1 MSNTSDS
8 DTGDQ
13 GGGTGSPMLTVEL
26 DNTFGDVGETISM
39 NDAVR
44 ILSRRLKGSMTT
56 QRMRADMAGKSTG
69 TQMLAEGSSAHSGLP
84 AENARRLL
92 EMLPEEMR
100 TRAVLE
106 NGDIR
111 TLLAQ
116 VTSMNN
122 EEGEAAGFDTNARR
136 DLMSIVI
143 DETDRIRQEAET
155 SILALIPQGDTQA
168 AADATQLIDK
178 ITMGYRSGYMMRIDT
193 RLAEA
198 GTGTLATN
206 PQTGETVAS
215 GGIGSVASST
225 GLDLSGIDNFSDEDA
240 QGFLS
245 RDEVEFLARETFDP
259 EQTVGTL
266 LGEDFARRQGEISGG
281 GQYEVMYDDVGKDR
295 IYGLAPDKRGPGG
308 FGAPTTVNMPN
319 SMTAREVVDLPST
332 MSRSEI
338 NKLGKKLFDGGFM
351 SGEMTD
357 PTDFSD
363 PEFKRAWQNLLYK
376 SIERGESMLSLL
388 DSQVASRREALE
400 DAFSTSL
407 TDPARIRLNGDTLG
421 GNLLGRN
428 LRDDEHN
435 QLIEFMHNL
444 ERRNAKINAGFDPD
458 ADGTLEDLEGEAI
471 TADLE
476 ARMQEWIRTENPVE
490 AGGKD
495 VADTYDTMT
504 QLLAGP
510 GQSTGLVR

>member
-8 DTGDQ
+8 DTGNQ
-13 GGGTGSPMLTVEL
+13 GGATGSPMLTVKL
-26 DNTFGDVGETISM
+26 DTTFGEVGETISM
-39 NDAVR
+39 DDAVR
-44 ILSRRLKGSMTT
+44 ILARRLKGSKLT
-56 QRMRADMAGKSTG
+56 QRMRVDRRGGDYGSQAGG
-69 TQMLAEGSSAHSGLP
+69 GSGARLGVP

-92 EMLPEEMR
+92 EMLPEKMR

-111 TLLAQ
+111 TLLTQ
-116 VTSMNN
+116 VAAMDDA
-122 EEGEAAGFDTNARR
+122 EGEAAGFDRGARQ
-136 DLMSIVI
+136 DLTSVI
-143 DETDRIRQEAET
+143 LDETDRIRKEAET
-155 SILALIPQGDTQA
+155 SILALVPEGDSQA
-168 AADATQLIDK
+168 ALDATQLIEK
-178 ITMGYRSGYMMRIDT
+178 ITMGYRSGSMMRIDT
-193 RLAEA
+193 RLGEA
-198 GTGTLATN
+198 GTGTFATN
-206 PQTGETVAS
+206 PQTGEVVAT
-215 GGIGSVASST
+215 GGVGAAASST
-225 GLDLSGIDNFSDEDA
+225 GLDLSGIEDFSDEEA

-281 GQYEVMYDDVGKDR
+281 KQFEVMYDDAGRDR
-295 IYGLAPDKRGPGG
+295 IYGLSPDKRGRGG
-308 FGAPTTVNMPN
+308 FGAPTKVTQPN
-319 SMTAREVVDLPST
+319 TMTAREVVDLPST
-332 MSRSEI
+332 MSRSDI

-351 SGEMTD
+351 TEEMTD

-400 DAFSTSL
+400 DAYTPLL

-428 LRDDEHN
+428 LREDEHN

-458 ADGTLEDLEGEAI
+458 ADGSLEDLEGEAI

-476 ARMQEWIRTENPVE
+476 ARMQEWIRTENPEE